1 MAKKGK
7 SVFKNITGWV
17 FKTLITLVLIFVLF
31 SVTQVVFVGF
41 INPPFTVPMGTLWIT
56 NLFSSKKEIMPRH
69 EWRYLKDISPSL
81 IKAVMAGEDQRFMT
95 HHGFDLV
102 EINKAYEEIQ
112 KNKTK
117 RARGASTISMQ
128 LARTLFL
135 WKDRNII
142 RKGLE
147 AYYTVLLEL
156 FLSKT
161 RIMEL
166 YLNKVDWGTGI
177 MGAEAASRKYYHISA
192 SDLTDYQAATLAAI
206 LPNPHD
212 WSPTAPNKSVKAHM
226 DLILTYMGD
235 MHL

>member
-1 MAKKGK
+1 MAKKEK
-7 SVFKNITGWV
+7 NVFKRMTGSI
-17 FKTLITLVLIFVLF
+17 FKFLIAIILTFILF
-31 SVTQVVFVGF
+31 SVVQVSFVRF
-41 INPPFTVPMGTLWIT
+41 INPPFTVPMVTLWVT
-56 NLFSSKKEIMPRH
+56 NLFSAKKEVMPRH

-112 KNKTK
+112 ENKSK

-135 WKDRNII
+135 WKQRSLI

-166 YLNKVDWGTGI
+166 YLNMVDWGTGT
-177 MGAEAASRKYYHISA
+177 MGAETASQRYYHLRA
-192 SDLTDYQAATLAAI
+192 RDLTEYQAATLAAI
-206 LPNPHD
+206 LPNPHK
-212 WSPTAPNKSVKAHM
+212 WSPTNPNRAVKAHM
-226 DLILTYMGD
+226 DLILRYMGD